1 MHTGNEGQKKIK
13 EIFCRRSEKFYLGLQ
28 IDKSSL
34 ERVFLKGLEVV
45 NGRNLYDQATK
56 SIANLKKAL
65 SFMGKYVD
73 MESGIAK
80 QSGLEIEDVIQKILH
95 DFFKYENNSLS
106 TEDDDSKKIYDI
118 FVLTLAEIDVD
129 SICGIPTRRYWYE
142 YDYVSDIISQS
153 SYFEYLGYE
162 WTPLYTYKCAIS
174 AQGKTSPTA
183 YKIFL

>member
-1 MHTGNEGQKKIK
+1 MKEKDQKRLMHDLFYGIEGDEDSMSYLDMCLKGDGDFEGLFEVTGNEGQKKIK
-13 EIFCRRSEKFYLGLQ
+13 EIFCRRSGKFYLGLQ

-34 ERVFLKGLEVV
+34 ERLYLKGLEVV

-73 MESGIAK
+73 IESGVVK

-106 TEDDDSKKIYDI
+106 TEDDDSKK
-118 FVLTLAEIDVD
+118 
-129 SICGIPTRRYWYE
+129 
-142 YDYVSDIISQS
+142 VSN
-153 SYFEYLGYE
+153 YFIKQKYYIL
-162 WTPLYTYKCAIS
+162 IHNS
-174 AQGKTSPTA
+174 
-183 YKIFL
+183 